1 MEIYI
6 LSESVCQKQ
15 PLRCVLRPSGAEGG
29 QRGRLPPPSSQ
40 FSVDM
45 LFFLMSPLIVPFSKE
60 VTQNI
65 HENQRASHEQ
75 IKIKHNTLKRNSFF
89 V

>member
-29 QRGRLPPPSSQ
+29 QRGRLPPPPFLTVFCRYAL
-40 FSVDM
+40 FSDEPFNCA
-45 LFFLMSPLIVPFSKE
+45 LFERSNPKY
-60 VTQNI
+60 T
-65 HENQRASHEQ
+65 
-75 IKIKHNTLKRNSFF
+75 
-89 V
+89 